1 MGDSSILNVEVWYN
15 TNCPYCTSAK
25 EILRDFNVPFTER
38 VLDRDFT
45 KEILLETYPTAKTFP
60 VVVIDGFYI
69 GGYNQLS
76 EKLNE
81 QRNTTQRLLNEA

>member
-1 MGDSSILNVEVWYN
+1 MNVEIWSK

>member
-1 MGDSSILNVEVWYN
+1 MNVEIWSKI
-15 TNCPYCTSAK
+15 NCPYCTSAK
-25 EILRDFNVPFTER
+25 QILRDFNVPFTER

-45 KEILLETYPTAKTFP
+45 REILLETYPTAKTFP

>member
-1 MGDSSILNVEVWYN
+1 MNIEIWSK

-25 EILRDFNVPFTER
+25 EILRDFNIPFSEK

-45 KEILLETYPTAKTFP
+45 REMLLETYPTAKTFP

-81 QRNTTQRLLNEA
+81 QRNTTQRLLNEAITL

>member
-1 MGDSSILNVEVWYN
+1 MNVVIWSKP
-15 TNCPYCTSAK
+15 NCPYCTSAK
-25 EILRDFNVPFTER
+25 EILRDFNLPFTEK

-45 KEILLETYPTAKTFP
+45 REILLETYPTAKTFP
-60 VVVIDGFYI
+60 VVVVDGFYI

-81 QRNTTQRLLNEA
+81 QKNTSQRLLNETLTHG